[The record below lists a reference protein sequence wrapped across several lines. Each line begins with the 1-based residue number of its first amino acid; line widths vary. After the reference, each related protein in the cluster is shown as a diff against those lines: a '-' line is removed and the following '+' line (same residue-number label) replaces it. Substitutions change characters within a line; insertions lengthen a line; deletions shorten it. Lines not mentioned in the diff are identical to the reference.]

1 MVAESAIRFDKR
13 EITLAIIQVQNEASK
28 KITVLD
34 VVEGE
39 SNSKNNSRE
48 IPFYVLVLVS
58 IQKLSY
64 FGGALKAAHRSADM
78 RGCEC

>member
-58 IQKLSY
+58 ILSY

>member
-58 IQKLSY
+58 ILSY

-78 RGCEC
+78 RGYEC